1 MQLNQFLSAL
11 ATVLGVTQALP
22 PPPVHQAAARATT
35 TTFDASTASLNDF
48 AAHALEVAK
57 ARIANSTGTCT
68 PENVRVR
75 KLFENLTGEERIAYT
90 SALNCLMQL
99 PAKTPSALAEG
110 AKTRYDDFVVAHIN
124 QTTKIHGTVCQA
136 SNVPTLL
143 FGWCLI
149 LG

>member
-1 MQLNQFLSAL
+1 MQLPQYLSAL
-11 ATVLGVTQALP
+11 ATVLGLAQAL
-22 PPPVHQAAARATT
+22 PPPVHQAGGARATT
-35 TTFDASTASLNDF
+35 FEASTASLDEF

-124 QTTKIHGTVCQA
+124 QTLTIHGTVSQA
-136 SNVPTLL
+136 SNVPTLI
-143 FGWCLI
+143 FGWFFF
-149 LG
+149 